1 MTQHECRGEGGYGWI
16 VVLALFVNFL
26 IIAGLQSSSGIIHTE
41 LMRTTSA
48 DLSVIGWIGSLL
60 TGLCAISSPIVSVLT
75 RMIPC
80 RVLAIIGN
88 IMISLGFFCAFFTS
102 SVPVLILC
110 LGVIPGI
117 GSNLI
122 VFSIT
127 MIVKGYFVKRLPLV
141 YGIALSGIGVG
152 MLSFPSFYVY
162 LHTSFGTNGSFLLCS
177 AVCLNGMVLSCLSK
191 PNASKL
197 REKTPDQSVSKTK
210 FFDFSLFKSYH
221 FVLFVTAH
229 LAFNIGNATP
239 FTYLQIKGLELGF
252 SEQSSALFITTLGA
266 GSSVA
271 RIAFGWFSAKFPK
284 IRIRSYLIVVLM
296 ASLSTLPVAFT
307 SSYPLILVCSA
318 LFGSCAGV
326 THTEIPT
333 IIIGMMGID
342 RLDSALSVAYLQQ
355 GIGSLIGIPLTDIVC
370 RSAGNN
376 NVSFIFTFG
385 ITALAFLL
393 MVLSFYL
400 PNKAPRNVQSH
411 EISTKF
417 PEPKPEVFVVDASET
432 RGPAA
437 A

>member
-1 MTQHECRGEGGYGWI
+1 
-16 VVLALFVNFL
+16 
-26 IIAGLQSSSGIIHTE
+26 
-41 LMRTTSA
+41 
-48 DLSVIGWIGSLL
+48 
-60 TGLCAISSPIVSVLT
+60 
-75 RMIPC
+75 MIPC